1 MKKFLAIFCST
12 LLISFSAN
20 ATGFFIGADALFAS
34 AKHKAKSV
42 EESGNPRNLD
52 KQDADKF
59 NYGVNAGVR
68 FDFLNLL
75 ASGELFY
82 DKIDTSSRNF
92 ALIDSDNNNQ
102 DSIEIKDRY
111 GAKLNVGFAI
121 LPKVTP
127 FLTYGLTKV
136 SYSSKILSD
145 NNSVTKS
152 EFTPLYGLGL
162 LIDLPF
168 TGLSA
173 KASYDYQNIDMRY
186 AQDGAKIKTHLGVAK
201 LGVVYNF

>member
-1 MKKFLAIFCST
+1 MKKFLIIFST
-12 LLISFSAN
+12 FLLIPFSSY
-20 ATGFFIGADALFAS
+20 ATGFFVGADALFAS
-34 AKHKAKSV
+34 ARHEVKSG
-42 EESGNPRNLD
+42 EGGGNPKNGD

-59 NYGVNAGVR
+59 NYGLNTGIR
-68 FDFLNLL
+68 FDLLNLL

-82 DKIDTSSRNF
+82 DNLDTSSRNF
-92 ALIDSDNNNQ
+92 DLVGGEINGQ
-102 DSIEIKDRY
+102 DRIEIKNRY
-111 GAKLNVGFAI
+111 GAKVNVGFAI

-136 SYSSKILSD
+136 AYSSKVLSD
-145 NNSVTKS
+145 NNAVTKS

-173 KASYDYQNIDMRY
+173 KASYDYQNIAMRY
-186 AQDGAKIKTHLGVAK
+186 AQDGARIKTHLGVAK
-201 LGVVYNF
+201 IGVVYNF